1 MSLAIV
7 ARFYDLNEA
16 TVAASALRASGL
28 SPQVF
33 DDHWAS
39 VNWIAG
45 AALGG
50 FRVALPEEE
59 LGAGLDLLRSL
70 PAPEPLAP
78 EDIIEQRT
86 AAPTALALA
95 GVLLA
100 GPEGGWAVA
109 GGGRRGAF
117 LWRRITAGVIVGGMG
132 LVWLAWLLVQLG
144 LLG

>member
-16 TVAASALRASGL
+16 TVAASALRAAGL

-33 DDHWAS
+33 DNHWAS

-59 LGAGLDLLRSL
+59 LEAGLDLLRGL
-70 PAPEPLAP
+70 PEPEPLAA
-78 EDIIEQRT
+78 EDVIERRT
-86 AAPTALALA
+86 EAPTALALA

-100 GPEGGWAVA
+100 GPEAGWAVG
-109 GGGRRGAF
+109 GGGRRSAF
-117 LWRRITAGVIVGGMG
+117 LWRRITAGLIVGGMG
-132 LVWLAWLLVQLG
+132 LAWLAWLLTRLG
-144 LLG
+144 ILG

>member
-1 MSLAIV
+1 MTLAIV

-16 TVAASALRASGL
+16 TVAASALRAVGL

-45 AALGG
+45 SALGG

-59 LGAGLDLLRSL
+59 LQAGLDLLRGL

-78 EDIIEQRT
+78 EDAIERT
-86 AAPTALALA
+86 EAPTALALA

-100 GPEGGWAVA
+100 GPEVGWAVG
-109 GGGRRGAF
+109 GGGRRGAI
-117 LWRRITAGVIVGGMG
+117 LWRRITAGVLLGGIA
-132 LVWLAWLLVQLG
+132 LVWLAYLLARLG
-144 LLG
+144 ILR

>member
-1 MSLAIV
+1 MSLAII

-16 TVAASALRASGL
+16 TVAASALRAAGL

-45 AALGG
+45 SALGG

-59 LGAGLDLLRSL
+59 LQAGLDMLRGL
-70 PAPEPLAP
+70 PVPEPLEP
-78 EDIIEQRT
+78 EDVIERT
-86 AAPTALALA
+86 EAPMALALA
-95 GVLLA
+95 GALLA
-100 GPEGGWAVA
+100 GPEVGWAIG

-117 LWRRITAGVIVGGMG
+117 LWRRITAGVLLGAVAAA
-132 LVWLAWLLVQLG
+132 WLAWLLARLG
-144 LLG
+144 FLG